1 MLDEMRL
8 NENYTGLTFFHA
20 RGGPK
25 SSPMSFYDGMG
36 WTDTARPDPAGLR
49 NFRRR
54 IRWGGEPL
62 RWLDHDSSPGVGLA
76 RAIPHSRSR

>member
-1 MLDEMRL
+1 MNFLSIHWGRMLDEMRL
-8 NENYTGLTFFHA
+8 NENYTGITFFHA

-25 SSPMSFYDGMG
+25 SSLMSFYDGMG

-54 IRWGGEPL
+54 ISWGGASL
-62 RWLDHDSSPGVGLA
+62 SDGLIMI
-76 RAIPHSRSR
+76 RHRELV